1 MKSND
6 ARCGNYLGRTRA
18 LTIVMVT
25 CLAVTELPTRA
36 AQPVVALRAR
46 AMIDIARERL
56 IENATVDGRCAY
68 YWS

>member
-1 MKSND
+1 
-6 ARCGNYLGRTRA
+6 
-18 LTIVMVT
+18 MVT
-25 CLAVTELPTRA
+25 CLAMIELPTRA